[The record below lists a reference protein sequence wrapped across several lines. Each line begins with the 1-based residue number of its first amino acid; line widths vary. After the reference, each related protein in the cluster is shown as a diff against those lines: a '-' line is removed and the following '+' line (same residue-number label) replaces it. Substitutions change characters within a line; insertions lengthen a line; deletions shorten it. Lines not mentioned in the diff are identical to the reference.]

1 MNKSTNTD
9 ISSRRNYGIDLLRL
23 VAAFYVVSIH
33 TLTSDLLWYFS
44 CYLFVCLLS
53 PYLNKILRHSSD
65 AELKQLFWLI
75 CGILITVEYIG
86 DSFEFGSGFTS
97 VWLLLLYLL
106 GGILKKTGMGSRI
119 PACALFLAI
128 IVIDVFYFLLNL
140 KLPFVTVSIF
150 RIAFAVNGSLV
161 NPFFVAPAILHVLLF
176 SRFTVPSFWQKLI
189 KFAASASFS
198 VYIVNTH
205 PLLWDLAVNNR
216 FSVWAGSSPVGL
228 FVRVMVFSTA
238 FVTAVV
244 IADFF
249 RRELFRLL
257 GVTRWPRKIAGLF
270 RKGQFV

>member
-1 MNKSTNTD
+1 
-9 ISSRRNYGIDLLRL
+9 
-23 VAAFYVVSIH
+23 
-33 TLTSDLLWYFS
+33 
-44 CYLFVCLLS
+44 
-53 PYLNKILRHSSD
+53 
-65 AELKQLFWLI
+65 
-75 CGILITVEYIG
+75 
-86 DSFEFGSGFTS
+86 
-97 VWLLLLYLL
+97 
-106 GGILKKTGMGSRI
+106 MGSRI

-161 NPFFVAPAILHVLLF
+161 NPFYVATAILHVLLF

-257 GVTRWPRKIAGLF
+257 GVARWPRKIAGLF